1 MLKMEG
7 PSKHPMPAKGL
18 ARSLHCA
25 RETIGNSEK
34 IVVVAVI
41 SHEFGEVNVS
51 KRTKATTRGTVKRW
65 T

>member
-7 PSKHPMPAKGL
+7 PKGL
-18 ARSLHCA
+18 ARSLCCA

-51 KRTKATTRGTVKRW
+51 KRTKATTCGGTVKRR